1 MEEGSEGSLNRLVV
15 FFFLSLLDPCQQGEE
30 EVKSSDLSVANSVT
44 LLRQD
49 YFISEGKLEAETAI
63 KVAVSAS
70 SSRAA

>member
-1 MEEGSEGSLNRLVV
+1 M
-15 FFFLSLLDPCQQGEE
+15 
-30 EVKSSDLSVANSVT
+30 KSSDLSVANSVT

>member
-1 MEEGSEGSLNRLVV
+1 MEEGSEGSLHSA
-15 FFFLSLLDPCQQGEE
+15 FFFFISTGSLSAGEE

-49 YFISEGKLEAETAI
+49 YFISEGKLEAATAI
-63 KVAVSAS
+63 KAAVSAS